1 MKTIRLGIF
10 GLGRGGSF
18 YEDIRLNNGEVVAVC
33 DRDEEKLQQ
42 VQKLLEN
49 VTVYRDFDAFLEHD
63 MDAVLL
69 ANCFHEHA
77 PFAIKCLEKGIH
89 VLSECASNGTMAE
102 GVALVR
108 AAEKS
113 SAFYMLAE
121 NYPFMQ
127 FNQEMRTVF
136 RSGKLGKALFCEG
149 EYNHPFN
156 MSNGEEMKS
165 LRPYPSHWRNYLPRA
180 YYITHSLAPLM
191 SITGAFPKRV
201 TAFACFAPF
210 DEMKYNGNMVGD
222 RAVILT
228 TLNDDASVY
237 RVTGCAAF
245 GAHGNSY
252 RICGTKGQ
260 IENVRGGEGKVMLR
274 YNDWEIPEGEVE
286 RKYYQPE
293 WPAEIRESVEQAG
306 HGGGDFFVIRE
317 FFNCIRENR
326 RPEFDEYFA
335 TTCMSVGLLGHR
347 SMLENGQPYD
357 IPDFRKEE
365 DRVKYENDHLTPFW
379 SGDQAPTIA
388 CCSVPDF
395 KPEAQQYQN
404 YLELTGYAE

>member
-1 MKTIRLGIF
+1 MKKVKLGIF

-18 YEDIRLNNGEVVAVC
+18 YDSIAANDGEVVAVC
-33 DRDEEKLQQ
+33 DRDEEKLQNAKELIPD
-42 VQKLLEN
+42 VAL
-49 VTVYRDFDAFLEHD
+49 YRDFDAFLEHD
-63 MDAVLL
+63 MDAVFL

-77 PFAIKCLEKGIH
+77 PFAIKCLEKGLH
-89 VLSECASNGTMAE
+89 VLSECTSNGTMEE

-113 SAFYMLAE
+113 KAFYMLAE

-127 FNQEMRTVF
+127 FNQEMRRVY
-136 RSGKLGKALFCEG
+136 RSGNLGKALFCEG
-149 EYNHPFN
+149 EYNHPID
-156 MSNGEEMKS
+156 MCDGKLMKD
-165 LRPYPSHWRNYLPRA
+165 LRPYPMHWRNFLPRS

-191 SITGAFPKRV
+191 YITGAFPKRV
-201 TAFACFAPF
+201 TAFPCFAPF
-210 DEMKYNGNMVGD
+210 EEAKYNGNMVGD
-222 RAVILT
+222 RAAIIT

-252 RICGTKGQ
+252 RICGVKGQ
-260 IENVRGGEGKVMLR
+260 IENVRGGDGKVMLR
-274 YNDWEIPEGEVE
+274 YNDWEIPEGEE
-286 RKYYQPE
+286 EKKYYMPQWPE
-293 WPAEIRESVEQAG
+293 EVREAVEKAG

-326 RPEFDEYFA
+326 KPEFDEYFA
-335 TTCMSVGLLGHR
+335 TTCASVGILSHR
-347 SMLENGQPYD
+347 SLLENGQPYD

-365 DRVKYENDHLTPFW
+365 DRIKYEKDDLTPLP
-379 SGDQAPTIA
+379 SGGKEPTMP

-395 KPEAQQYQN
+395 KPDAQQYRN
-404 YLELTGYAE
+404 YLELTGNT